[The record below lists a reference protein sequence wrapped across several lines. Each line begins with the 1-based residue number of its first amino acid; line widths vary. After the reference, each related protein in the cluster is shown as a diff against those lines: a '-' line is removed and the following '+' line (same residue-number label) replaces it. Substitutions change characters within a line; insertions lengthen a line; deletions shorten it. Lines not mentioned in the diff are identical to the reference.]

1 MRISVRHE
9 TVAQYPGRLDTPPL
23 AYIKP
28 GKTVKLK
35 VTFNANKDNDYLYC
49 SFGTL
54 TDTALKGNDGLE
66 NTLKEQIDNLNTLSG
81 VSFGNIQEY
90 APAKFPQQRMQR
102 ACRG

>member
-49 SFGTL
+49 S
-54 TDTALKGNDGLE
+54 
-66 NTLKEQIDNLNTLSG
+66 S
-81 VSFGNIQEY
+81 
-90 APAKFPQQRMQR
+90 
-102 ACRG
+102 